1 MKKLFSK
8 VWEMRGHELRQWC
21 FYNILLGLSPIAL
34 SWLCLAFISVHKF
47 QEPFLNGSFLI
58 FTATLSA
65 TSLGFFAEDS
75 KLALPKAARVI
86 LCGLI
91 VSLILGT
98 GGFTALVMIKE
109 LSSKPPSPTMVIG
122 ASVLI
127 LLSATWFN
135 LNLAAVRIVGAN
147 EDLKAELTEE
157 PRKIAAEAKANTEV
171 DGVRL

>member
-1 MKKLFSK
+1 MNKVFSK
-8 VWEMRGHELRQWC
+8 VWQMRGHELRQWC

-47 QEPFLNGSFLI
+47 KQPFLDGSFLI

-65 TSLGFFAEDS
+65 TSLGFFAEDA
-75 KLALPKAARVI
+75 KMALPKTARVI

-109 LSSKPPSPTMVIG
+109 LATKAPSPGIVIG
-122 ASVLI
+122 VSLFI
-127 LLSATWFN
+127 LLIATWFN

-147 EDLKAELTEE
+147 EDLKAQLTEE
-157 PRKIAAEAKANTEV
+157 PRKMAAEAKAKDEV
-171 DGVRL
+171 DGVKL